1 MAHAKRWIFGWQVLV
16 GAVAAVGLGLPLLAM
31 QGMTGT
37 RVSMLLDECRTP
49 LKASLAFEGPRYW
62 FPPPTKRVY
71 MPRIV
76 AQHWSQAGE
85 LEVEAEVG
93 ADCEAVCFLGDY
105 RLAGDT
111 IQLIYR
117 PITLAYGACG
127 EAPARLHYR
136 IAGLARKDYGIAI
149 TQEPWSD

>member
-1 MAHAKRWIFGWQVLV
+1 MLV
-16 GAVAAVGLGLPLLAM
+16 AAVAAVGLGLPLLAM
-31 QGMTGT
+31 QGITGT

-49 LKASLAFEGPRYW
+49 LKSSLVFEGPRYW
-62 FPPPTKRVY
+62 YPPQTKRLF

-76 AQHWSQAGE
+76 AQHWSPAGE
-85 LEVEAEVG
+85 LEVDAEVG

-105 RLAGDT
+105 RLAADT
-111 IQLIYR
+111 LQLIYR

-136 IAGLARKDYGIAI
+136 IAGLARQDYRIDI